1 MLMLDRLLTFEQQND
16 FSVLFRGRQIYVLL
30 IPQINGVIP
39 VVSQFKEQLKITLIF
54 WGKRSG
60 NINAWQTNVK
70 S

>member
-60 NINAWQTNVK
+60 NINA
-70 S
+70 